1 MLWLM
6 ESRVTSLSMSKTES
20 FQMSKHTG
28 CLRKVE
34 ILLEVAD
41 KLNLPGPQVQQ
52 FYIEYLN
59 MRQMHKLVTPEQIM
73 KLIRMSDSVQT
84 FQEKL
89 EQS

>member
-1 MLWLM
+1 M

-28 CLRKVE
+28 CLRKAKT
-34 ILLEVAD
+34 LLEVAA
-41 KLNLPGPQVQQ
+41 KLNLPGPQLQQ

-73 KLIRMSDSVQT
+73 KLIQMSDSVQT

>member
-20 FQMSKHTG
+20 FQLSKHTG
-28 CLRKVE
+28 CLRKVK
-34 ILLEVAD
+34 ILLEVAA

-52 FYIEYLN
+52 FHIEYLN

-73 KLIRMSDSVQT
+73 KLIRMPGSVQT
-84 FQEKL
+84 FQEKP

>member
-1 MLWLM
+1 
-6 ESRVTSLSMSKTES
+6 
-20 FQMSKHTG
+20 MSKHTG
-28 CLRKVE
+28 CLRKVK